1 MRDALVKHRLE
12 TNPERCLEMA
22 NSIALSAGM
31 RQSLAA
37 LQLITDQQETQQLR
51 LATGKKVNSAIDNP
65 VSYFTASGLSN
76 RASDLS
82 SLLDN
87 IGQATKVLEA
97 ADKGIQALTKLV
109 ESAQGAA
116 RQALQSTSTTN
127 KIVGTDNDL
136 TGATLLT
143 SAAAGSF
150 TAGKV
155 IKVNGT
161 TVLTVA
167 AGSTV
172 QNLVDGINSN
182 TTINPTSGPQKV
194 QASLDSNG
202 NVKIEA
208 LDGASLA
215 VTTDDA
221 GSTLTGLFGA
231 STTTTLAAAS
241 ANTTRSSLASQFDA
255 LRTQMD
261 QLASD
266 SSYNGVNLLNGDTL
280 KVQFN
285 EQNTASVTI
294 TGVKFNAAGMGTAAS
309 TNTWQSDKD
318 INDALTNLTSSLTK
332 LRTQASTFGS
342 NLSVVQTRQD
352 FTKNLINTLQ
362 VGADSLVLAD
372 QNEEAAKL
380 VTLNTRQQLANT
392 ALSLA
397 NQSQQGVLRLF

>member
-1 MRDALVKHRLE
+1 
-12 TNPERCLEMA
+12 MA
-22 NSIALSAGM
+22 SNIALSSGM

-82 SLLDN
+82 SLLDS
-87 IGQATKVLEA
+87 IGQATKVLDA
-97 ADKGIQALTKLV
+97 ADKGIQSLTKLV
-109 ESAQGAA
+109 ESAQGSA
-116 RQALQSTSTTN
+116 RQALQSASTTAKVIGAN
-127 KIVGTDNDL
+127 TTAYTTSSSLNGAGTPNFAAADTLTISVNGGAAVTAFTADGTDTMADIIN
-136 TGATLLT
+136 
-143 SAAAGSF
+143 
-150 TAGKV
+150 
-155 IKVNGT
+155 
-161 TVLTVA
+161 
-167 AGSTV
+167 
-172 QNLVDGINSN
+172 GINNN
-182 TTINPTSGPQKV
+182 TTLNPAGGAQKI
-194 QASLDSNG
+194 QASLNSSG
-202 NVKIEA
+202 QLQIEA
-208 LDGASLA
+208 LDGSSIT
-215 VTTDDA
+215 VS
-221 GSTLTGLFGA
+221 GSATAKVNTLFNNA
-231 STTTTLAAAS
+231 TLAATATT
-241 ANTTRSSLASQFDA
+241 NTTRKDLATQFDA

-261 QLASD
+261 QLAAD

-285 EQNTASVTI
+285 ETNTASVTVS
-294 TGVKFNAAGMGTAAS
+294 GVKFNATGMGVSGA

-318 INDALTNLTSSLTK
+318 INDALTSLTAGLTK
-332 LRTQASTFGS
+332 LRNQASTFGA

-352 FTKNLINTLQ
+352 FTKNLVNTLQ
-362 VGADSLVLAD
+362 TGSDSLVLAD

>member
-1 MRDALVKHRLE
+1 
-12 TNPERCLEMA
+12 MA

-136 TGATLLT
+136 TGSTLLT

-182 TTINPTSGPQKV
+182 TTINPTSGAMKV

-202 NVKIEA
+202 NVKIEG

-221 GSTLTGLFGA
+221 ASTLTGLFGA
-231 STTTTLAAAS
+231 STATTLAAAS

-318 INDALTNLTSSLTK
+318 INDALTNLTNSLTK

-362 VGADSLVLAD
+362 VGSDSLVLAD

>member
-1 MRDALVKHRLE
+1 
-12 TNPERCLEMA
+12 MA
-22 NSIALSAGM
+22 SIALSAGM
-31 RQSLAA
+31 RQSLSA
-37 LQLITDQQETQQLR
+37 LQTITDQQQTQQLR

-82 SLLDN
+82 SLLDS
-87 IGQATKVLEA
+87 IGQATKVLDA
-97 ADKGIQALTKLV
+97 ASKGIEALTKLV
-109 ESAQGAA
+109 QSAQGSA

-127 KIVGTDNDL
+127 KIIGTPGGL
-136 TGATLLT
+136 TASTNLT
-143 SAAAGSF
+143 TAAGGSF

-161 TVLTVA
+161 AVLTVA

-172 QNLVDGINSN
+172 QSLIDGINTNS
-182 TTINPTSGPQKV
+182 TLNPTGSAQKI
-194 QASLDSNG
+194 QASLDTNG
-202 NVKIEA
+202 NLSVEA
-208 LDGASLA
+208 LDGSALA
-215 VTTDDA
+215 ITTDDA
-221 GSTLTGLFGA
+221 ASTLSTVFGA
-231 STTTTLAAAS
+231 STTLSYGAATT
-241 ANTTRSSLASQFDA
+241 NTTRKDLAAQFDA

-261 QLASD
+261 QLAAD
-266 SSYNGVNLLNGDTL
+266 SGYNGTNLLDSASL

-285 EQNTASVTI
+285 EKNTSSVTI
-294 TGVKFNAAGMGTAAS
+294 SGVKFNASGLGVTAS
-309 TNTWQSDKD
+309 TNNFQSDKD
-318 INDALTNLTSSLTK
+318 INDALTNLTSGLTK
-332 LRTQASTFGS
+332 LRSQASTFGA

-352 FTKNLINTLQ
+352 FTTALVDTLNT
-362 VGADSLVLAD
+362 GSDSLVLAD